1 MGAAA
6 TSPSAAEL
14 PSWEAT
20 LLRRVGGARPK
31 VAGRIRFDA
40 ANLAAATRAIEREI
54 AKRCESGD
62 GWSLGL
68 LKPLT
73 PNAPG
78 THRYRVVFAVWEA
91 DGDRFL
97 RHDVHEIDV
106 WAADAGTARRIAHQE
121 IQGVSAYQPAWR
133 IRRVRREK

>member
-1 MGAAA
+1 
-6 TSPSAAEL
+6 
-14 PSWEAT
+14 
-20 LLRRVGGARPK
+20 LLRREGSARPK

-40 ANLAAATRAIEREI
+40 ANLAAATRAIEKEI
-54 AKRCESGD
+54 AKRCEEED

-78 THRYRVVFAVWEA
+78 THRYRAVFAVWEA
-91 DGDRFL
+91 EGDRFQ
-97 RHDVHEIDV
+97 RRDVHEMDV

-121 IQGVSAYQPAWR
+121 IQQVEAYQPSWR
-133 IRRVRREK
+133 IRRVRREA